1 MSTADDDIR
10 DDGGTQTVD
19 LARYRAKRMRH
30 RLALIVERLL
40 RAIDQRDAERVW
52 MLLDD
57 PEAYRCIPSNVRE
70 EALTMA
76 RLPHTSLRAPV
87 RLYRYQYLLHR
98 LGDDPLEE
106 PFDQSLDESQL
117 AIDFTPTPITTPVT
131 RRSAGGRELL
141 FRDRRSPDG
150 GPPRRGRDRRRTGA
164 R

>member
-10 DDGGTQTVD
+10 DDDGTQTVD

-30 RLALIVERLL
+30 RLALVVERLL
-40 RAIDQRDAERVW
+40 QAIDQRDAERVW

-76 RLPHTSLRAPV
+76 QLPHTSLRAPV
-87 RLYRYQYLLHR
+87 RLYRYQYLLRR

-106 PFDQSLDESQL
+106 PFDLSLDPSQL
-117 AIDFTPTPITTPVT
+117 AIDFTPTPIPTPVT
-131 RRSAGGRELL
+131 GGSAEGRELP

>member
-30 RLALIVERLL
+30 RLALVVERLL

-52 MLLDD
+52 ALLDD

-76 RLPHTSLRAPV
+76 QLPHTSLRAPV
-87 RLYRYQYLLHR
+87 RLYRYQYLLRR
-98 LGDDPLEE
+98 LGDDPFDE
-106 PFDQSLDESQL
+106 PFDLSFDQSQL
-117 AIDFTPTPITTPVT
+117 AIDFTPTPIPTTVT
-131 RRSAGGRELL
+131 SGSAEGRELP
-141 FRDRRSPDG
+141 FRDRSSPDG